1 MRLEAGFDAFEP
13 VPFDANVIVGR
24 DENLSIGS
32 SNAAVECGTSALLRF
47 EQISEQYGNRSA
59 ALSTTARV
67 SSDEL
72 LSTTMTSHVPFGW
85 RDARL
90 SSVVRRTAARL
101 NVAMT
106 IENFTA

>member
-47 EQISEQYGNRSA
+47 EQISERYRKSFRGTLDDR
-59 ALSTTARV
+59 ARV
-67 SSDEL
+67 VGRVVVDDDDFPCSLWLEGREAL
-72 LSTTMTSHVPFGW
+72 E
-85 RDARL
+85 RRL
-90 SSVVRRTAARL
+90 
-101 NVAMT
+101 
-106 IENFTA
+106 